1 MPDVDRFGR
10 LPWLW
15 ITVLVFV
22 LDQVSK
28 AFFQAE
34 LSMYQQIVVI
44 PDLFSWTLAYNTGA
58 AFSFLADSSGW
69 QRWLFALIAIV
80 VSAILVVWLKRLKK
94 GETWL
99 AIALALVLGGALGN
113 LTTAWS
119 LATWWTSS
127 WCTGRTAGT
136 SRRSTWPIAPSP
148 SAPSC
153 WRSTCSDRRNP
164 EKPPMAESTRIGQE
178 SRVTLHFA
186 LKLEDGNVVDSTFD
200 KQPASFKVGDGNLLP
215 GFEQALFGLKAGDKR
230 TLSILPEQGFGQP
243 NPQNV
248 QIMPRDQFQDMELA
262 EGLLVIF
269 DDAAKTELP
278 GVVKAFDEQQVTVD
292 FNHPLAGKTLAFEV
306 EIIDVQPA

>member
-1 MPDVDRFGR
+1 MPEVDRFGR

-22 LDQVSK
+22 LDQLSK

-113 LTTAWS
+113 LYDRMVLGHVVDFILVHWQNRWYFPAFN
-119 LATWWTSS
+119 LADSAITV
-127 WCTGRTAGT
+127 GAVMLALDMF
-136 SRRSTWPIAPSP
+136 RSKKS
-148 SAPSC
+148 
-153 WRSTCSDRRNP
+153 

-215 GFEQALFGLKAGDKR
+215 GFEQALFGLKTGDKR
-230 TLSILPEQGFGQP
+230 TLTILPEQGFGQP

-269 DDAAKTELP
+269 NDAAKTELP